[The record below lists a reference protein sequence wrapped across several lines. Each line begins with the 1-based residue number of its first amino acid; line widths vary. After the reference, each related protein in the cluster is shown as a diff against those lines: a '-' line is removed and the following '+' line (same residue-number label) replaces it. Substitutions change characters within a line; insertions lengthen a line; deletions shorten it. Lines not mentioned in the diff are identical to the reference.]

1 MAGRR
6 VLAARGL
13 DSVAPLAARPGKR
26 ESRAALGRSRPS
38 SRGQPQAPRGAAA
51 STARASSPRGRRAPW
66 RKPARY
72 GRACPRL
79 RRHKK
84 PRPRRR
90 RSRPSRERSGSRG
103 SWLPSP
109 TGETLGVRVRP
120 RNRCR
125 ALGAGP
131 HPAGFARHL
140 LPEGEGRAINHPLR
154 RAALR
159 ISQDELVRGEDAH
172 WLTTAASSVASLAKA
187 AANRACVYSFCGAR
201 KTAAA
206 SPLSTTLPRR
216 ITMISLAS
224 ARTTLRS

>member
-1 MAGRR
+1 MAKPKRLEAR
-6 VLAARGL
+6 QFQRPAAQVR
-13 DSVAPLAARPGKR
+13 
-26 ESRAALGRSRPS
+26 
-38 SRGQPQAPRGAAA
+38 
-51 STARASSPRGRRAPW
+51 RGRRAPS

-103 SWLPSP
+103 SWLPAP
-109 TGETLGVRVRP
+109 TGEALRRGFALARR
-120 RNRCR
+120 R

-131 HPAGFARHL
+131 DPAGFARHL

-159 ISQDELVRGEDAH
+159 ISQDESVRGEDAH

-187 AANRACVYSFCGAR
+187 AANRARVYSFCGAR
-201 KTAAA
+201 KTACA

-224 ARTTLRS
+224 ARTTLRSWEMNR